1 MLFPKTPA
9 LVMHVNYCEQGQTL
23 DEIFTKA
30 AAWGFDGVELRRRWA
45 GLRDDE
51 YIDAI
56 AKARAKSGLRE
67 IIFGYPS
74 ADLMG
79 DDAAFRRREIETA
92 KAFHRRAAERLGTT
106 LFNTFTGSLHNAE
119 AAPREYARHGSAMA
133 SESQW
138 RAAIEGFQELAA
150 DAAEFGVRLGFETH
164 MGYLH
169 DLPEPAK
176 RLLDAIGSPQVGVTL
191 DYANIALFPNAPS
204 LSATIGMLGERIFSV
219 HLKNL
224 HFLDGGAYV
233 MTGLSEGAIN
243 HREFLRLLQE
253 IEYSGPLCIEAPR
266 AGDREHFAQQ
276 DLSYLRT
283 LLRDLEER

>member
-1 MLFPKTPA
+1 MPFSKMPA

-67 IIFGYPS
+67 IIFGAPG

-79 DDAAFRRREIETA
+79 NDADFRRREIETA
-92 KAFHRRAAERLGTT
+92 KDFHRQAAQRLGTT
-106 LFNTFTGSLHNAE
+106 LFNTFSGSLHNAE
-119 AAPREYARHGSAMA
+119 AAPLEFSRHGSAMA
-133 SESQW
+133 SEAQW
-138 RAAIEGFQELAA
+138 QAAIEGFQELAA
-150 DAAEFGVRLGFETH
+150 DAQEIGVRLGFETH
-164 MGYLH
+164 ASYLH

-204 LSATIGMLGERIFSV
+204 LAETIRLLGEKIFFV

-224 HFLDGGAYV
+224 YFLEGGAYV
-233 MTGLSEGAIN
+233 MTGLGEGAIN

-266 AGDREHFAQQ
+266 AGDREHFAQE
-276 DLSYLRT
+276 DLGYLRT
-283 LLRDLEER
+283 LLRDLDSR